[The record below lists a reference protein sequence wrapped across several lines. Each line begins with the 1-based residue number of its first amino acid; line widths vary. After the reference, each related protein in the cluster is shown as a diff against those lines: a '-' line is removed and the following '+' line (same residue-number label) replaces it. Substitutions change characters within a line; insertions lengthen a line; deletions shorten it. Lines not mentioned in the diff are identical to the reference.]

1 MKTRRYGDIEG
12 PFSSL
17 ILTMHQKYDF
27 DLQQYSHIPDFTI
40 RLYTLQIRTQSL
52 IRNMIY
58 S

>member
-1 MKTRRYGDIEG
+1 MKTRRYDDIEG
-12 PFSSL
+12 PFPSL

-27 DLQQYSHIPDFTI
+27 DLQQYSHIPDFTL

-52 IRNMIY
+52 IHMIY